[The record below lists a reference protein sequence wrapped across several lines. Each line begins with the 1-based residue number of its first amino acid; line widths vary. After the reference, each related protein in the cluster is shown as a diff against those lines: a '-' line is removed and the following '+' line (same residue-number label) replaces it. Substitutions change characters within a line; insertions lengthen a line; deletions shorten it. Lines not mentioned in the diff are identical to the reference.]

1 MIALAGFRLVAYVRS
16 HRVYQALLLTLALL
30 AIVHGSRAPRGA
42 EATVLVDGAV
52 LLVPILAWAAR
63 SLLDTEPDRQ
73 REMSAIQ
80 AGGRGREVAAGLLA
94 AFTAC
99 AVFAALGLLWALLL
113 GITGSPPSGLLLA
126 ALALYVLSA
135 LAGTALGAL
144 TSRAVLPSPAISI
157 MSLLLGFL
165 GMLLLSST
173 SLYWLTV
180 PLIPWMK
187 AANSGTGELLG
198 AFPGLAAISLAWCL
212 IGLAAYG
219 RLRRRS

>member
-1 MIALAGFRLVAYVRS
+1 MIALAAYRLAAYVRS

-30 AIVHGSRAPRGA
+30 AIVHGSRAPKGA

-52 LLVPILAWAAR
+52 LLVPVLAWAAR

-80 AGGRGREVAAGLLA
+80 VGGRGREVAAGLLA

-99 AVFAALGLLWALLL
+99 AVFAALGLGWALLA
-113 GITGSPPSGLLLA
+113 GVSGSPTSGLLLV
-126 ALALYVLSA
+126 ALVLYVLSA

-165 GMLLLSST
+165 AMLLLSST

-180 PLIPWMK
+180 PLISWMK
-187 AANSGTGELLG
+187 AANTGDLLG
-198 AFPGLAAISLAWCL
+198 RFPELAAISLAWCL
-212 IGLAAYG
+212 LGLAAYG
-219 RLRRRS
+219 WLRRRS

>member
-1 MIALAGFRLVAYVRS
+1 MIPLAAYRLTAYVRS

-30 AIVHGSRAPRGA
+30 AIVHGSRAPKGA

-80 AGGRGREVAAGLLA
+80 VGGRGKEVAAGLLA
-94 AFTAC
+94 AFAAC
-99 AVFAALGLLWALLL
+99 VVFAALGLLWALFA
-113 GITGSPPSGLLLA
+113 GVSGSPPSGLLLA
-126 ALALYVLSA
+126 ALLLYVVSA

-144 TSRAVLPSPAISI
+144 TSRAILPSPAISI

-180 PLIPWMK
+180 PLISWMK
-187 AANSGTGELLG
+187 AANSGELLG
-198 AFPGLAAISLAWCL
+198 HFPELTAISLAWCL
-212 IGLAAYG
+212 IGLAAYAW
-219 RLRRRS
+219 LRRRS